1 MVTHKNKSP
10 ETDTGLKLSA
20 NETLPRFG
28 GKRDVARLIGVCP
41 RSVDNFMRRGL
52 PHLKLTPRKTRFDLA
67 EVAAWFKAEFTR
79 QRRG

>member
-28 GKRDVARLIGVCP
+28 GKRDVAKLIGVCP
-41 RSVDNFMRRGL
+41 RSVDNFMARGM
-52 PHLKLTPRKTRFDLA
+52 PHLKLSSRKTRFDLL
-67 EVAAWFKAEFTR
+67 EVAAWFKSQFTI